1 MDQERLNPYLE
12 VNKWTQE
19 PERNYDTYDYSRR
32 EIPTNFPK
40 ETMTETIYWE
50 NLTQMI

>member
-1 MDQERLNPYLE
+1 MNTRTRKELRHI
-12 VNKWTQE
+12 
-19 PERNYDTYDYSRR
+19 DYSRR

-40 ETMTETIYWE
+40 ETLTETIYWE